1 MQIGFSK
8 NISENLIDDFLITIV
23 ENLKK
28 EKKLKLSKFGT
39 FSIRAKK
46 SRIGRNPKTKE
57 QTTIS
62 DRDVVLFKASKE
74 FKDLVNSKMIH
85 KNNDAY
91 KSIGEVAKI
100 LNLVNKK
107 KGTLNTHTIRFWEK
121 EFKQIK
127 PKILNGNRRY
137 YNNDTI
143 EVLKKVKYLL
153 KDQGMTIMG
162 VKKVLNSDKSF
173 KLDELPNNSINA
185 DYSLKN
191 KLKKI
196 SDLIKKIKSLK

>member
-1 MQIGFSK
+1 
-8 NISENLIDDFLITIV
+8 
-23 ENLKK
+23 
-28 EKKLKLSKFGT
+28 
-39 FSIRAKK
+39 
-46 SRIGRNPKTKE
+46 
-57 QTTIS
+57 
-62 DRDVVLFKASKE
+62 
-74 FKDLVNSKMIH
+74 MIH
-85 KNNDAY
+85 KSNKAY

-100 LNLVNKK
+100 LNLVNEK

-153 KDQGMTIMG
+153 KDQGMTING
-162 VKKVLNSDKSF
+162 AKKVLNSDKSL
-173 KLDELPNNSINA
+173 KLDELPNNSISA
-185 DYSLKN
+185 DYSIKN

-196 SDLIKKIKSLK
+196 SDLIKQIKNLK